1 MSDLPT
7 GLLTRNNSLDFELS
21 QAKYS
26 QKKLF
31 NTLIR
36 NFGYCGNNSPLTAMQ
51 ISSGNPSMSSNT
63 QVITLDTFK
72 KFLETRQNEARSD
85 SEIKTIVEVR
95 ARERES
101 NLDQSFYQSH
111 LQRHEP
117 DQYLRSE
124 NVLSFEGFARY
135 MMDKDNYAMT
145 KTVCPSKMVEQMN
158 MNLPL
163 SHYFI
168 ATSHNTY
175 LTGHQLKGESSVE
188 LYSQVLLTGCRCV
201 ELDCWD
207 GDDGYPIIYHGHTFT
222 SKIPFRAV
230 VDAINKSA
238 FVASPYPVIL
248 SIENHCSMQQQIR
261 MAQIFQVR

>member
-1 MSDLPT
+1 MFT
-7 GLLTRNNSLDFELS
+7 
-21 QAKYS
+21 
-26 QKKLF
+26 
-31 NTLIR
+31 
-36 NFGYCGNNSPLTAMQ
+36 
-51 ISSGNPSMSSNT
+51 
-63 QVITLDTFK
+63 
-72 KFLETRQNEARSD
+72 
-85 SEIKTIVEVR
+85 
-95 ARERES
+95 
-101 NLDQSFYQSH
+101 
-111 LQRHEP
+111 QRHEP

-124 NVLSFEGFARY
+124 SLLSFEGFARY

-145 KTVCPSKMVEQMN
+145 KAVCPSKMAEQMN

-261 MAQIFQVR
+261 MAQIFQVSNRLRRFLRSLIGVDL

>member
-1 MSDLPT
+1 
-7 GLLTRNNSLDFELS
+7 
-21 QAKYS
+21 
-26 QKKLF
+26 
-31 NTLIR
+31 
-36 NFGYCGNNSPLTAMQ
+36 
-51 ISSGNPSMSSNT
+51 
-63 QVITLDTFK
+63 
-72 KFLETRQNEARSD
+72 
-85 SEIKTIVEVR
+85 
-95 ARERES
+95 
-101 NLDQSFYQSH
+101 
-111 LQRHEP
+111 
-117 DQYLRSE
+117 
-124 NVLSFEGFARY
+124 
-135 MMDKDNYAMT
+135 MDKDNYAMT
-145 KTVCPSKMVEQMN
+145 KTVCPTKMAEQMN

-261 MAQIFQVR
+261 MAQIFQVCLVFVLRVGWRLCDMELPEKYGMNTESRRTKQLHIKFPPSDIFDCKSYVCVAD

>member
-1 MSDLPT
+1 M
-7 GLLTRNNSLDFELS
+7 E
-21 QAKYS
+21 AH
-26 QKKLF
+26 LF
-31 NTLIR
+31 YL
-36 NFGYCGNNSPLTAMQ
+36 FFFFCSA
-51 ISSGNPSMSSNT
+51 
-63 QVITLDTFK
+63 F
-72 KFLETRQNEARSD
+72 
-85 SEIKTIVEVR
+85 IV
-95 ARERES
+95 
-101 NLDQSFYQSH
+101 
-111 LQRHEP
+111 QRHEP
-117 DQYLRSE
+117 DQNLRCE
-124 NVLSFEGFARY
+124 GLLSFEGFARY
-135 MMDKDNYAMT
+135 MMDKDNYATT
-145 KTVCPSKMVEQMN
+145 KTVCPSKMAEQMN
-158 MNLPL
+158 MNLPM

-261 MAQIFQVR
+261 MAQIFQVNSVCFYQLRSCINILLKLMCYSEFPKRKFSTDRISPPTMENVGLLLSTQAENI

>member
-1 MSDLPT
+1 
-7 GLLTRNNSLDFELS
+7 
-21 QAKYS
+21 
-26 QKKLF
+26 
-31 NTLIR
+31 
-36 NFGYCGNNSPLTAMQ
+36 
-51 ISSGNPSMSSNT
+51 
-63 QVITLDTFK
+63 
-72 KFLETRQNEARSD
+72 
-85 SEIKTIVEVR
+85 
-95 ARERES
+95 
-101 NLDQSFYQSH
+101 
-111 LQRHEP
+111 
-117 DQYLRSE
+117 
-124 NVLSFEGFARY
+124 

-145 KTVCPSKMVEQMN
+145 KTACSSKSAEQMN

-261 MAQIFQVR
+261 MAQIFQVRLFLCINFIATCMIHGNGKGSNPAGASKHIANPILQLSKWELPVDKAEKVSVAE

>member
-1 MSDLPT
+1 
-7 GLLTRNNSLDFELS
+7 
-21 QAKYS
+21 
-26 QKKLF
+26 
-31 NTLIR
+31 
-36 NFGYCGNNSPLTAMQ
+36 
-51 ISSGNPSMSSNT
+51 
-63 QVITLDTFK
+63 
-72 KFLETRQNEARSD
+72 
-85 SEIKTIVEVR
+85 
-95 ARERES
+95 
-101 NLDQSFYQSH
+101 
-111 LQRHEP
+111 
-117 DQYLRSE
+117 
-124 NVLSFEGFARY
+124 

-145 KTVCPSKMVEQMN
+145 KTACSSKAAEQMN

-261 MAQIFQVR
+261 MAQIFQVRLFYASLSAVYDSWIWMRVHIQAECCEGYGNVNSGIVYDKSILLTRT

>member
-1 MSDLPT
+1 M
-7 GLLTRNNSLDFELS
+7 
-21 QAKYS
+21 
-26 QKKLF
+26 
-31 NTLIR
+31 
-36 NFGYCGNNSPLTAMQ
+36 
-51 ISSGNPSMSSNT
+51 
-63 QVITLDTFK
+63 
-72 KFLETRQNEARSD
+72 
-85 SEIKTIVEVR
+85 
-95 ARERES
+95 
-101 NLDQSFYQSH
+101 
-111 LQRHEP
+111 
-117 DQYLRSE
+117 
-124 NVLSFEGFARY
+124 LSFEGFARY
-135 MMDKDNYAMT
+135 MMDKENYAIT
-145 KTVCPSKMVEQMN
+145 KTNTAKLSKTMN

-188 LYSQVLLTGCRCV
+188 LYNQVLLTGCRCV

-248 SIENHCSMQQQIR
+248 SIENHCSLQQQMR
-261 MAQIFQVR
+261 MAQIFIVSNFKCL

>member
-1 MSDLPT
+1 MFICFINVTCLFQS
-7 GLLTRNNSLDFELS
+7 TRL
-21 QAKYS
+21 Q
-26 QKKLF
+26 
-31 NTLIR
+31 
-36 NFGYCGNNSPLTAMQ
+36 
-51 ISSGNPSMSSNT
+51 
-63 QVITLDTFK
+63 
-72 KFLETRQNEARSD
+72 
-85 SEIKTIVEVR
+85 
-95 ARERES
+95 
-101 NLDQSFYQSH
+101 
-111 LQRHEP
+111 QRHEP

-124 NVLSFEGFARY
+124 NLLSFEGFARY

-145 KTVCPSKMVEQMN
+145 KTVCPSKMVESMN

-261 MAQIFQVR
+261 MAQIFQVSSQVDAPRRPDFDLLTRQWKMFGAWIMDSVCFSPPTLVATPVPLMARLRAHQIAD

>member
-1 MSDLPT
+1 MSINAINQSK
-7 GLLTRNNSLDFELS
+7 LLCDFC
-21 QAKYS
+21 
-26 QKKLF
+26 
-31 NTLIR
+31 N
-36 NFGYCGNNSPLTAMQ
+36 
-51 ISSGNPSMSSNT
+51 
-63 QVITLDTFK
+63 
-72 KFLETRQNEARSD
+72 
-85 SEIKTIVEVR
+85 
-95 ARERES
+95 
-101 NLDQSFYQSH
+101 

-124 NVLSFEGFARY
+124 NLLSFEGFARY
-135 MMDKDNYAMT
+135 MIDKDNYAMT
-145 KTVCPSKMVEQMN
+145 KTVCPSKMAEQMN

-261 MAQIFQVR
+261 MAQIFQVSLQKLFFLFSLFRVHLGFINQ

>member
-1 MSDLPT
+1 MFPAIIFCYI

-36 NFGYCGNNSPLTAMQ
+36 NFGFCGNYSPLTAMQ

-63 QVITLDTFK
+63 QVITLDTFR
-72 KFLETRQNEARSD
+72 KFLETRQNESRSD
-85 SEIKTIVEVR
+85 CEIKAIIEVNNF
-95 ARERES
+95 AERS
-101 NLDQSFYQSH
+101 GKTFDVQHSRQSLISLLLFF

-124 NVLSFEGFARY
+124 NLLSFEGFARY

-145 KTVCPSKMVEQMN
+145 KTVCPSKMAELMN

-201 ELDCWD
+201 ELGSYDTRNIQIV
-207 GDDGYPIIYHGHTFT
+207 GLQRRLF
-222 SKIPFRAV
+222 FR
-230 VDAINKSA
+230 
-238 FVASPYPVIL
+238 L
-248 SIENHCSMQQQIR
+248 LGWR
-261 MAQIFQVR
+261 